1 MLKAAVTLLSIFLL
15 PLAVISLAQQGT
27 GGIFGT
33 VTDPSGAP
41 IVGAPVLVTNV
52 ATNVATKGATDDHGD
67 YIFPRLPVGE
77 YTVNAEQRGF
87 KAILRKG
94 VVLEVDQR
102 AEVNLQLSLGDVKD
116 TVEVTGDAPLVDTSN
131 ATVGEVIEN
140 RRIAELPLNGRN
152 ALSLMYLSPDVKA
165 QAGTSGF
172 GDRGT
177 ALSNVSI
184 NGGPSSINSFL
195 LDGGTNN
202 QAFLQDL
209 NVNPTVDAIEE
220 FKVQS
225 GAMSAEFGFT
235 LGGVVN
241 MVTKSGTNTVHGSV
255 YEFVRNNDFD
265 ARNTFATGITPYRYN
280 QFGGAV
286 GGPIFV
292 PKVYDGRNKTFFF
305 FNIEHWEY
313 SYANSIIT
321 SVPIAAQRSGD
332 FSGLFNANGTLI
344 PVYDPASTV
353 VNPSG
358 SGYVRTV
365 FPGNKIPVSLLDPV
379 SQKLLAFLPLPNRTP
394 TNAFTQANN
403 LIALAPAA
411 LHMNQY
417 VMKFDHHF
425 SDKDTA
431 SFRYFYFQH
440 FNNNGGGDIYSTPL
454 LDYRY
459 DHYTARNFNLTETHT
474 ISPTLL
480 NEMHLSLARNYFP
493 FQAASY
499 NAGFTSALGL
509 PASVPD
515 LEAPN
520 FASGAG
526 LPGQA
531 DLSDGIRGQ
540 STWQLTDSV
549 TWVRG
554 LHTLKMGFD
563 ARIQQANN
571 FQPSGLS
578 GTYSFASALT
588 SNPQSPSG
596 TGSSIATFMLG
607 QVSSASIVTA
617 VGESEAG
624 HSISGYIQDDYRVTP
639 RVTLNLGLRYDYQ
652 PWATERNNG
661 LSNFVPNVVDSV
673 NGLKGAVLYAGK
685 GFSGSPLG
693 SAEKTA
699 FGPRVGMAWDI
710 AGNSKTVFRAG
721 YGIYYENV
729 ISRDLFGN
737 TAGFASTTTTYSP
750 PGGNTNFPAFRWS
763 QGLPTPPTQ
772 PLGSALGPAAF
783 LGQGVSYDQSGEAVP
798 RAQEWNASLQR
809 QLPGQ
814 WVVELGYT
822 GNHANHLVAGGYN
835 LNQLNPS
842 YLPQGNALQNLVP
855 NPYAGVVPGSLGAS
869 TITLQQSL
877 LAFPYY
883 TSVTVRDPHLGSSIN
898 HAGFIS
904 VKKKFSNG
912 LVLLGSYTKSKL
924 ISDSIVIPDNFGSL
938 LISNA
943 TVTSYQNGLYNRAA
957 ERSIDPTNVAQRV
970 VVSGV
975 YELPVG
981 KGKRLNITN
990 ALADGF
996 LGGWQVQGILTL
1008 QSGLPLV
1015 ITGANNNLATRPNS
1029 TGQTA
1034 KLSNPTQ
1041 YEWFNTAV
1049 FVNPPNYTYGNL
1061 GRTLPD
1067 VVGPGT
1073 VNIDMSLIK
1082 SIHLW
1087 ERASLQIRGEAI
1099 NMTNHV
1105 NLGMPN
1111 TSFVAGSNGLNSSS
1125 TFGTITSA
1133 AAARILQVGA
1143 KIVF

>member
-1 MLKAAVTLLSIFLL
+1 MLKAKLPTLLIVFLSLAL
-15 PLAVISLAQQGT
+15 PALAQQGT
-27 GGIFGT
+27 GGILGK
-33 VTDPSGAP
+33 VTDPSGSP
-41 IVGAPVLVTNV
+41 IPGAPVSVVNTGTNV
-52 ATNVATKGATDDHGD
+52 INKAVTDDHGD
-67 YIFPRLPVGE
+67 FTFPRLAVGS
-77 YTVNAEQRGF
+77 YSVSAAQPGF
-87 KAILRKG
+87 KSLVRSG

-102 AEVNLQLSLGDVKD
+102 AEVNLQLQLGDVGEKI
-116 TVEVTGDAPLVDTSN
+116 EVSGDAPLVNTTN

-152 ALSLMYLSPDVKA
+152 ALALMYLSPDVKA

-184 NGGPSSINSFL
+184 NGGPSSINAFL

-209 NVNPTVDAIEE
+209 NVNPTVDSIEE

-241 MVTKSGTNTVHGSV
+241 MVTKSGTNSIHGSA

-265 ARNTFATGITPYRYN
+265 ARNTFAASITPFRYN

-286 GGPIFV
+286 GGPIYI
-292 PKVYDGRNKTFFF
+292 PKVYDGRNKSFFF
-305 FNIEHWEY
+305 FNIEHWQY

-321 SVPIAAQRSGD
+321 SVPTDAQRKGD
-332 FSGLFNANGTLI
+332 FSQLFNGNGALI
-344 PVYDPASTV
+344 PIYDPATTV

-365 FPGNKIPVSLLDPV
+365 FPGNVIPSSLLDPV
-379 SQKLLAFLPLPNRTP
+379 SQKILSYLPSPNRAP
-394 TNAFTQANN
+394 TNTFTQANN

-417 VMKFDHHF
+417 MMKFDHHF
-425 SDKDTA
+425 SEKDTMF
-431 SFRYFYFQH
+431 FRYFYFQH
-440 FNNNGGGDIYSTPL
+440 FNNNGGGNIWNNDL
-454 LDYRY
+454 FDYRY
-459 DHYTARNFNLTETHT
+459 DHYTAKNVIATETHT
-474 ISPTLL
+474 FSPTVL
-480 NEMHLSLARNYFP
+480 NEVHLSLARNYFP
-493 FQAASY
+493 FQAASF
-499 NAGFTSALGL
+499 NSGIVRSLGL

-515 LEAPN
+515 LELPN
-520 FASGAG
+520 FAGGAG

-540 STWQLTDSV
+540 TTWQLADAL

-554 LHTLKMGFD
+554 RHTLKFGFD
-563 ARIQQANN
+563 VRLQQANN

-578 GTYSFASALT
+578 GSYSFSSSLT
-588 SNPQSPSG
+588 NNPQVTSG
-596 TGSSIATFMLG
+596 TGSSVATFVLG

-617 VGESEAG
+617 LGESEKG
-624 HSISGYIQDDYRVTP
+624 HSISGFVQDDYRISP
-639 RVTLNLGLRYDYQ
+639 RLTLNIGLRYDYQ

-661 LSNFVPNVVDSV
+661 LSNFSPTTIDSV
-673 NGLKGAVLYAGK
+673 NGLRGAVLYGGK
-685 GFSGSPLG
+685 GFTGSPLG
-693 SAEKTA
+693 NTEKTA
-699 FGPRVGMAWDI
+699 FGPRAGLAWDI
-710 AGNSKTVFRAG
+710 TGNSKTVFRAG

-729 ISRDLFGN
+729 VTRDMFGN
-737 TAGFASTTTTYSP
+737 TAGFASTSTAYNP
-750 PGGNTNFPAFRWS
+750 PGGNTNLPAFKFS

-783 LGQGVSYDQSGEAVP
+783 LGQGVSLDQSGESVP

-809 QLPGQ
+809 QLPGS

-835 LNQLNPS
+835 LNQLDPS
-842 YLPQGNALQNLVP
+842 YLSLGNALQNPVA
-855 NPYAGVVPGSLGAS
+855 NPYAGIVPGSLGGA
-869 TITLQQSL
+869 TITKQQSL

-883 TSVTVRDPHLGSSIN
+883 TSVTVRNPHLGSSIN

-904 VKKKFSNG
+904 VKRKFSNG
-912 LVLLGSYTKSKL
+912 LVLLGSYTRAKL

-938 LISNA
+938 LVANA
-943 TVTSYQNGLYNRAA
+943 TVTGYQNGLFNRAG
-957 ERSIDPTNVAQRV
+957 ERSIDPTNMAQRV

-981 KGKRLNITN
+981 KGKALNLTN
-990 ALADGF
+990 PFVNAMF
-996 LGGWQVQGILTL
+996 GGWQAQGIFTL

-1015 ITGANNNLATRPNS
+1015 VTGASNNLASRPNS
-1029 TGQTA
+1029 TGQSA
-1034 KLSNPTQ
+1034 HLDNRSQ
-1041 YEWFNTAV
+1041 YAWFNTSV
-1049 FVNPPNYTYGNL
+1049 FVNPPTYTYGNL

-1082 SIHLW
+1082 SVHIW
-1087 ERASLQIRGEAI
+1087 ERVSLQIRAEAI

-1105 NLGMPN
+1105 NLGMPS
-1111 TSFVAGSNGLNSSS
+1111 TSFSPGANGLNASS

-1133 AAARILQVGA
+1133 AAARVLQFGA
-1143 KIVF
+1143 KVVF

>member
-1 MLKAAVTLLSIFLL
+1 MLKAAVTLVLVLLL
-15 PLAVISLAQQGT
+15 PLAVVSLAQQGS
-27 GGIFGT
+27 GGILGT

-41 IVGAPVLVTNV
+41 IVGAPVAVTNV
-52 ATNVATKGATDDHGD
+52 ATNVLTKATTGERGD

-77 YTVNAEQRGF
+77 YSVTAGQPGF
-87 KAILRKG
+87 KSLVRTG
-94 VVLEVDQR
+94 VVLQVDQR
-102 AEVNLQLSLGDVKD
+102 AEVNLQLSLGDVGEK
-116 TVEVTGDAPLVDTSN
+116 VEVVGDAPLVNTTN

-140 RRIAELPLNGRN
+140 RRITELPLNGRN
-152 ALSLMYLSPDVKA
+152 ALALMYLSPDVKA

-209 NVNPTVDAIEE
+209 NVNPTVDSIEE

-241 MVTKSGTNTVHGSV
+241 MVTKSGTNSIHGSG

-265 ARNTFATGITPYRYN
+265 ARNTFAAGITPYRYN

-286 GGPIFV
+286 GGPIYI
-292 PKVYDGRNKTFFF
+292 PKAYDGRNKTFFF
-305 FNIEHWEY
+305 TNVEHWQY

-321 SVPIAAQRSGD
+321 SVPTAAQRGGD
-332 FSGLFNANGTLI
+332 FSGLFNASGVLI
-344 PVYDPASTV
+344 PIYDPASTV

-365 FPGNKIPVSLLDPV
+365 FPGNVIPSGLLDPV
-379 SQKLLAFLPLPNRTP
+379 SQKLLGYLPLPNRAP

-411 LHMNQY
+411 LDMNQY
-417 VMKFDHHF
+417 MIKLDHHF
-425 SDKDTA
+425 SEKDTMF
-431 SFRYFYFQH
+431 FRYFYFQH
-440 FNNNGGGDIYSTPL
+440 FNNNGGGNIYTSPL
-454 LDYRY
+454 FNYRY
-459 DHYTARNFNLTETHT
+459 DHYTAKNVIATETHT
-474 ISPTLL
+474 FSPTLL
-480 NEMHLSLARNYFP
+480 NEVHLSLARNYFP
-493 FQAASY
+493 FQAASF
-499 NAGFTSALGL
+499 NTGITTTLGL
-509 PASVPD
+509 PPSVPD

-520 FASGAG
+520 FAGGAG

-540 STWQLTDSV
+540 STWQLADSL

-563 ARIQQANN
+563 VRMQQANN

-578 GTYSFASALT
+578 GTYSFSSALT
-588 SNPQSPSG
+588 NNPQVPSG
-596 TGSSIATFMLG
+596 TGSSVATFVLG

-617 VGESEAG
+617 LGESEKG
-624 HSISGYIQDDYRVTP
+624 HSFSGFIQDDFRITP
-639 RVTLNLGLRYDYQ
+639 HVTLNLGLRYDYQ

-661 LSNFVPNVVDSV
+661 LSNFSPSTVDSV
-673 NGLKGAVLYAGK
+673 NGLKGAVLYGGK
-685 GFSGSPLG
+685 GFTGSPLG
-693 SAEKTA
+693 NTEKTA
-699 FGPRVGMAWDI
+699 FGPRAGLAWDI

-729 ISRDLFGN
+729 ITRDMFGN
-737 TAGFASTTTTYSP
+737 TAGFASTSTSYNP
-750 PGGNTNFPAFRWS
+750 PGGNTNLPAFKFS

-783 LGQGVSYDQSGEAVP
+783 LGQGVSFDQSGESVP

-822 GNHANHLVAGGYN
+822 GNHANHLVAGGFN
-835 LNQLNPS
+835 LNQLNPT
-842 YLPQGNALQNLVP
+842 YLSQGTALQDPVA
-855 NPYAGVVPGSLGAS
+855 NPYAGLVPGSLGGA
-869 TITLQQSL
+869 TITQQQSL

-883 TSVTVRDPHLGSSIN
+883 TSVTVRNPHLGSSIY
-898 HAGFIS
+898 HAGFVS

-912 LVLLGSYTKSKL
+912 LVLLASYTQAKL

-938 LISNA
+938 LVSNA
-943 TVTSYQNGLYNRAA
+943 TVTGYQNGLYNRRG
-957 ERSIDPTNVAQRV
+957 ERSLDPTNVAQRV
-970 VVSGV
+970 VISGV

-981 KGKRLNITN
+981 KGKTLNLTN
-990 ALADGF
+990 PVANGIF
-996 LGGWQVQGILTL
+996 GGWQTQGIFTA

-1029 TGQTA
+1029 TGQSA

-1041 YEWFNTAV
+1041 YAWFNTSV
-1049 FVNPPNYTYGNL
+1049 FVNPPSYTYGNL

-1073 VNIDMSLIK
+1073 INIDMSLIK
-1082 SIHLW
+1082 NIHIW
-1087 ERASLQIRGEAI
+1087 ERVSLQIRAEAI

-1105 NLGMPN
+1105 NLGMPS
-1111 TSFVAGSNGLNSSS
+1111 TGFSPGANGLNSSS

-1133 AAARILQVGA
+1133 AAARVLQFGA
-1143 KIVF
+1143 KVVF

>member
-1 MLKAAVTLLSIFLL
+1 MLKAAVTLILVLLL

-41 IVGAPVLVTNV
+41 IVGAPVAVTNV
-52 ATNVATKGATDDHGD
+52 ATNVTTKAATGERGD
-67 YIFPRLPVGE
+67 YIFPRLPVGD
-77 YTVNAEQRGF
+77 YSVSAGQPGF
-87 KAILRKG
+87 KSLVRSG
-94 VVLEVDQR
+94 VVLQVDQR
-102 AEVNLQLSLGDVKD
+102 AEVNLQLSLGDVGEKI
-116 TVEVTGDAPLVDTSN
+116 EVTGDAPLVNTTN

-140 RRIAELPLNGRN
+140 RRIEELPLNGRN

-172 GDRGT
+172 ADRGT

-195 LDGGTNN
+195 LDGGSNN

-209 NVNPTVDAIEE
+209 NVNPTVDSIEE

-225 GAMSAEFGFT
+225 GVMPAEFGFT

-241 MVTKSGTNTVHGSV
+241 MVTKSGTNSVHGSA

-265 ARNTFATGITPYRYN
+265 ARNTFAAGITPYRYN

-286 GGPIFV
+286 GGPVYI
-292 PKVYDGRNKTFFF
+292 PKTYDGRDKTFFF
-305 FNIEHWEY
+305 FNIEHWQY

-321 SVPIAAQRSGD
+321 SVPTAAQRTGD
-332 FSGLFNANGTLI
+332 FSGLLTASGALTPI
-344 PVYDPASTV
+344 YDPASTV
-353 VNPSG
+353 VNPNG

-365 FPGNKIPVSLLDPV
+365 FAGNVIPGSLLDPV
-379 SQKLLAFLPLPNRTP
+379 AQKFLNYLPLPNRTP
-394 TNAFTQANN
+394 SNAFTQANN
-403 LIALAPAA
+403 LIALAPAS

-417 VMKFDHHF
+417 MIKLDHHF
-425 SDKDTA
+425 SEKDTMF
-431 SFRYFYFQH
+431 FRYFYYQE
-440 FNNNGGGDIYSTPL
+440 FNNNGGNDIYTSPL
-454 LDYRY
+454 FDYRY
-459 DHYTARNFNLTETHT
+459 DHYTAKNVIVNETHT
-474 ISPTLL
+474 FSPTLL
-480 NEMHLSLARNYFP
+480 NELHLSLARNYFP
-493 FQAASY
+493 FQAASF
-499 NAGFTSALGL
+499 NSGITTTLGL

-515 LEAPN
+515 LEMPN
-520 FASGAG
+520 VSAG
-526 LPGQA
+526 LPGTA

-540 STWQLTDSV
+540 TSWQLADSV

-563 ARIQQANN
+563 IRLQQANN

-578 GTYSFASALT
+578 GSYTFASALT

-596 TGSSIATFMLG
+596 TGSSVATFVLG

-617 VGESEAG
+617 LGESEKG
-624 HSISGYIQDDYRVTP
+624 HSISGFVQDDYRIAP
-639 RVTLNLGLRYDYQ
+639 HLTLNLGLRYDYQ
-652 PWATERNNG
+652 PWAVERNNG
-661 LSNFVPNVVDSV
+661 LSNFVPSAVDSV

-693 SAEKTA
+693 GTPMNS
-699 FGPRVGMAWDI
+699 FGPRAGLAWDI
-710 AGNSKTVFRAG
+710 TGNSKMVFRTG

-729 ISRDLFGN
+729 VSRDLFGN
-737 TAGFASTTTTYSP
+737 TAGFASTSTSYNP
-750 PGGNTNFPAFRWS
+750 PGGNSNLPAFKFS
-763 QGLPTPPTQ
+763 QGLPTPPIQ

-783 LGQGVSYDQSGEAVP
+783 LGQSVSYDQSGQSVP

-814 WVVELGYT
+814 WVVELGYA

-835 LNQLNPS
+835 LDQLNPS
-842 YLPQGNALQNLVP
+842 YLSQGNALQNLVP
-855 NPYAGVVPGSLGAS
+855 NPYAGVVPGSLGAA
-869 TITLQQSL
+869 TITEQQSL

-883 TSVTVRDPHLGSSIN
+883 TGVTVRDPHLGDSIY
-898 HAGFIS
+898 HAGFVS
-904 VKKKFSNG
+904 VKKKFSSG
-912 LVLLGSYTKSKL
+912 LVLLASYTKAKL

-938 LISNA
+938 LEGNA
-943 TVTSYQNGLYNRAA
+943 TVTGYQNGLYNRAG
-957 ERSIDPTNVAQRV
+957 ERSIDPTNIAQRV
-970 VVSGV
+970 IVSGV

-981 KGKRLNITN
+981 KGKPLNLTN
-990 ALADGF
+990 PVMNGMF
-996 LGGWQVQGILTL
+996 GGWQAQGIFTV

-1015 ITGANNNLATRPNS
+1015 VTGANNNVATRPNS
-1029 TGQTA
+1029 TGQSA

-1041 YEWFNTAV
+1041 YEWFNTSV

-1073 VNIDMSLIK
+1073 INIDMSLIK
-1082 SIHLW
+1082 NIHLW
-1087 ERASLQIRGEAI
+1087 ERVSLQIRAEAI

-1111 TSFVAGSNGLNSSS
+1111 TSFVPGSNGLNSSS

-1133 AAARILQVGA
+1133 AAARILQFGA
-1143 KIVF
+1143 KLVF

>member
-1 MLKAAVTLLSIFLL
+1 MSKAAVTLLAILLL
-15 PLAVISLAQQGT
+15 PLAVTSLAQQGT

-41 IVGAPVLVTNV
+41 IVGSPVAVTNV
-52 ATNVATKGATDDHGD
+52 DTNVTTKTTTGERGD
-67 YIFPRLPVGE
+67 YIFPRLPVGD
-77 YTVNAEQRGF
+77 YSVTASQAGF
-87 KAILRKG
+87 KSLVRTG
-94 VVLEVDQR
+94 VVLQVDQR
-102 AEVNLQLSLGDVKD
+102 AEVNLQLQLGDVGEK
-116 TVEVTGDAPLVDTSN
+116 VEVTGDAPLVNTTN

-140 RRIAELPLNGRN
+140 RRIEELPLNGRN

-172 GDRGT
+172 ADRGT

-195 LDGGTNN
+195 LDGGSNN

-209 NVNPTVDAIEE
+209 NVNPTVDSIEE

-225 GAMSAEFGFT
+225 GVMPAEFGFT

-241 MVTKSGTNTVHGSV
+241 MVTKSGTNSVHGSA

-265 ARNTFATGITPYRYN
+265 ARNAFATGITPYRYN

-286 GGPIFV
+286 GGPVYI
-292 PKVYDGRNKTFFF
+292 PKTYDGRDKTFFF
-305 FNIEHWEY
+305 FNIEHWQY

-321 SVPIAAQRSGD
+321 SVPTAAQRAGD
-332 FSGLFNANGTLI
+332 FSGLLTASGALTPI
-344 PVYDPASTV
+344 YDPASTV
-353 VNPSG
+353 VNPNG

-365 FPGNKIPVSLLDPV
+365 FPGNVIPGSLLDPV
-379 SQKLLAFLPLPNRTP
+379 AQKFLSYLPLPNRTP
-394 TNAFTQANN
+394 SNAFTQANN

-411 LHMNQY
+411 LHMTQY
-417 VMKFDHHF
+417 MIKLDHHF
-425 SDKDTA
+425 SEKDTMF
-431 SFRYFYFQH
+431 FRYFYYQE
-440 FNNNGGGDIYSTPL
+440 FNNNGGNDIYTSPL
-454 LDYRY
+454 FDYRY
-459 DHYTARNFNLTETHT
+459 DHYTAKNAIVTETHT
-474 ISPTLL
+474 FSPTLL
-480 NEMHLSLARNYFP
+480 NELHLSLARNYFP
-493 FQAASY
+493 FQAASF
-499 NAGFTSALGL
+499 NSGITSTLGL

-515 LEAPN
+515 LEMPN
-520 FASGAG
+520 VSAG
-526 LPGQA
+526 LPGTA

-540 STWQLTDSV
+540 TSWQLADSV

-563 ARIQQANN
+563 IRLQQANN

-578 GTYSFASALT
+578 GSYTFASALT

-596 TGSSIATFMLG
+596 TGSSVATFVLG

-617 VGESEAG
+617 LGESEKG
-624 HSISGYIQDDYRVTP
+624 HSISGFVQDDYRIAP
-639 RVTLNLGLRYDYQ
+639 HLTLNLGLRYDYQ
-652 PWATERNNG
+652 PWAVERNNG
-661 LSNFVPNVVDSV
+661 LSNFVPTAVDSV

-693 SAEKTA
+693 GTPMNS
-699 FGPRVGMAWDI
+699 FGPRAGLAWDI
-710 AGNSKTVFRAG
+710 TGNSKTVFRTG

-729 ISRDLFGN
+729 VSRDLFGN
-737 TAGFASTTTTYSP
+737 TAGFASTTTSYSP
-750 PGGNTNFPAFRWS
+750 PGGNTNLPAFKFS

-783 LGQGVSYDQSGEAVP
+783 LGQGVSYDQSGQSVP

-814 WVVELGYT
+814 WVVELGYA

-835 LNQLNPS
+835 LDQLNPS
-842 YLPQGNALQNLVP
+842 YLSQGNALQNLVP
-855 NPYAGVVPGSLGAS
+855 NPYAGVVPGSLGAA
-869 TITLQQSL
+869 TITEQQSL

-883 TSVTVRDPHLGSSIN
+883 TGVTVRDPHLGDSIY
-898 HAGFIS
+898 HAGFVS
-904 VKKKFSNG
+904 VKKKFSSG
-912 LVLLGSYTKSKL
+912 LVLLASYTKAKL

-938 LISNA
+938 LEGNA
-943 TVTSYQNGLYNRAA
+943 TVTGYQNGLYNRAG

-970 VVSGV
+970 IVSGV

-981 KGKRLNITN
+981 KGKPLNLTN
-990 ALADGF
+990 PVMNGMF
-996 LGGWQVQGILTL
+996 GGWQAQGIFTV

-1015 ITGANNNLATRPNS
+1015 VTGANNNVATRPNS
-1029 TGQTA
+1029 TGQSA

-1041 YEWFNTAV
+1041 YEWFNTSV

-1061 GRTLPD
+1061 GRALPD

-1073 VNIDMSLIK
+1073 INIDMSLIK
-1082 SIHLW
+1082 NLHLW
-1087 ERASLQIRGEAI
+1087 ERVSLQIRAEAI

-1111 TSFVAGSNGLNSSS
+1111 TSFVPGSNGLNSSS

-1133 AAARILQVGA
+1133 AAARILQFGA
-1143 KIVF
+1143 KLVF

>member
-1 MLKAAVTLLSIFLL
+1 MLKAAITLIAILLL
-15 PLAVISLAQQGT
+15 PLAVVSLAQQGT

-33 VTDPSGAP
+33 LTDPSGAA
-41 IVGAPVLVTNV
+41 IAGAPVTATSLE
-52 ATNVATKGATDDHGD
+52 TNVATKTTTNEHGD
-67 YIFPRLPVGE
+67 YVFPRLPVGN
-77 YTVNAEQRGF
+77 YSVSAERSGF
-87 KAILRKG
+87 KSLLRTG
-94 VVLEVDQR
+94 IVLQVDQR
-102 AEVNLQLSLGDVKD
+102 AEVNLRLLLGEVGEK
-116 TVEVTGDAPLVDTSN
+116 VEVTGDAPLVNTANS
-131 ATVGEVIEN
+131 TVGDVIEN

-184 NGGPSSINSFL
+184 NGGPSSINAFL

-209 NVNPTVDAIEE
+209 NVNPTVDSIEE

-241 MVTKSGTNTVHGSV
+241 MVTKSGTNTLHGSA

-265 ARNTFATGITPYRYN
+265 ARNTFAAGITPYQYN
-280 QFGGAV
+280 QFGGST
-286 GGPIFV
+286 GGPIWI
-292 PKVYDGRNKTFFF
+292 PKVYDGRDKTF
-305 FNIEHWEY
+305 FNIEHWQY

-321 SVPIAAQRSGD
+321 SVPTAAQRAGD

-344 PVYDPASTV
+344 PIYDPASTV

-365 FPGNKIPVSLLDPV
+365 FAGNKIPSSLLDPV
-379 SQKLLAFLPLPNRTP
+379 SQKLLGYLPQPNRTP
-394 TNAFTQANN
+394 TNVFTQANN

-417 VMKFDHHF
+417 MMKFDHHF
-425 SDKDTA
+425 SDKDTGY
-431 SFRYFYFQH
+431 FRYFYFQH
-440 FNNNGGGDIYSTPL
+440 FNNNGGNNIYTTPL

-459 DHYTARNFNLTETHT
+459 DHYTARNFIASETHSF
-474 ISPTLL
+474 SPTVL
-480 NEMHLSLARNYFP
+480 NEWHFSLARNYFP
-493 FQAASY
+493 FQAASF
-499 NAGFTSALGL
+499 NTGITTALGL

-515 LEAPN
+515 VEVPN
-520 FASGAG
+520 FAGGAG

-540 STWQLTDSV
+540 STWQLSDAV

-554 LHTLKMGFD
+554 LHTLKIGFD
-563 ARIQQANN
+563 ARLQQANN

-578 GTYSFASALT
+578 GTYSFSSGLT
-588 SNPQSPSG
+588 NNPQVPSG
-596 TGSSIATFMLG
+596 TGSSVATFVLG

-617 VGESEAG
+617 LGESEKG
-624 HSISGYIQDDYRVTP
+624 HSVSGFVQDDYRITP
-639 RVTLNLGLRYDYQ
+639 RLTLNLGMRYDYQ

-661 LSNFVPNVVDSV
+661 LSNFSPNTVDRV

-685 GFSGSPLG
+685 GFTGSPLG
-693 SAEKTA
+693 PAEKTS
-699 FGPRVGMAWDI
+699 FGPRAGLAWDI

-729 ISRDLFGN
+729 VTRDMFGN
-737 TAGFASTTTTYSP
+737 TAGFASTSTSYSP
-750 PGGNTNFPAFRWS
+750 PGGNSNLPAFKFS

-783 LGQGVSYDQSGEAVP
+783 LGQGVSLDQSRESVP

-835 LNQLNPS
+835 LNQLNPT
-842 YLPQGNALQNLVP
+842 YLSQGTALQNPVP
-855 NPYAGVVPGSLGAS
+855 NPYAGIVPGSLGAA

-898 HAGFIS
+898 HAGYIS
-904 VKKKFSNG
+904 VKKKFSGG
-912 LVLLGSYTKSKL
+912 LVLLASYTKAKL

-938 LISNA
+938 LVGNA
-943 TVTSYQNGLYNRAA
+943 TVTGYQNGLYNRAG
-957 ERSIDPTNVAQRV
+957 ERSVDPTNVAQRV
-970 VVSGV
+970 VISGV

-981 KGKRLNITN
+981 KGKLLNLTN
-990 ALADGF
+990 PIANQV
-996 LGGWQVQGILTL
+996 LGGWQAQGIFTV

-1015 ITGANNNLATRPNS
+1015 VTGANNNLASRPNS
-1029 TGQTA
+1029 TGQSA

-1041 YEWFNTAV
+1041 YAWFNTAV
-1049 FVNPPNYTYGNL
+1049 FVNPPSYTYGTL

-1073 VNIDMSLIK
+1073 INIDMSLIK
-1082 SIHLW
+1082 SIRLW
-1087 ERASLQIRGEAI
+1087 ERLSLQIRAEAI

-1105 NLGMPN
+1105 DLGMPN
-1111 TSFVAGSNGLNSSS
+1111 TSFVAGPNGLNSSS

-1133 AAARILQVGA
+1133 AAARILQFGA